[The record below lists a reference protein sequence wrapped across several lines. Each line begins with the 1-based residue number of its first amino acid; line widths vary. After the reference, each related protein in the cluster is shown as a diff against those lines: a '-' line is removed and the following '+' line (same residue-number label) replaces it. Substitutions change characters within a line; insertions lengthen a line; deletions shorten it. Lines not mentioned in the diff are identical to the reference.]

1 MIRIEDDRVR
11 PAFYFALRDT
21 LVANNLEQGTRIAYG
36 RQRYRV
42 VTLEG
47 GVIETSG
54 TMSGGGRTQ
63 LRGKMGQK
71 VTTKTAVSLGPSDME
86 IQQMQV
92 KADEMQ
98 QRLFDLQNAIP
109 DLESNLNKSH
119 SVVRAK
125 ESEYKKKK
133 IELEMLPG
141 TMQRVKYNLEQQLK
155 FVNKSKADPAK
166 VAELENKVTKSKD
179 IFEKSETAVKK
190 IKDKVAIIA
199 KQITDITNAKVGN
212 LQKKITELVKLIDKL
227 TANISKLNVEITASE
242 RNFKKSEDKIANLED
257 EIKTAQDEILKY
269 DAARKNSNEI
279 IEELKRAIDDVEKEL
294 ETCKTGSETKKEI
307 VAIQKQESD
316 GKIKRIEI
324 EDQLK
329 VVEKKLRDTARQI
342 PAWGK
347 HLEGLN
353 LHQIPGDES
362 SNVET
367 IKEYT
372 EEELENKDLQSLGE
386 QVAADE
392 EKLGKT
398 KPNLSVIDE
407 YLVKRDAYL
416 KKTEILDEI
425 TKKRNEMRQVYEDV
439 KKRRFKEFL
448 MGFTIITKK
457 LKEMYQ
463 MITLG
468 GDAELELIDSM
479 DPFTEGIVFNVRPAK
494 KSWKIISNLSG
505 GEKTLSSLA
514 LVFALHYYKPSPL
527 YIMDEIDAA
536 LDFKNVSIVAN
547 YIKVIFQMNIF

>member
-1 MIRIEDDRVR
+1 M
-11 PAFYFALRDT
+11 RDT

-71 VTTKTAVSLGPSDME
+71 VTTKTAVNLGPSDNE

-98 QRLFDLQNAIP
+98 QRLFDLQNSIA
-109 DLESNLNKSH
+109 DLESNLNRSY

-125 ESEYKKKK
+125 ENEYKKKK

-155 FVNKSKADPAK
+155 FVNKSKADPVK

-190 IKDKVAIIA
+190 IKDKVAVIA

-242 RNFKKSEDKIANLED
+242 RNLKKSEDKIANLED
-257 EIKTAQDEILKY
+257 EIKTAQEEILKF

-279 IEELKRAIDDVEKEL
+279 IEELIKAIADLEKEL

-307 VAIQKQESD
+307 IAIQKQESD

-329 VVEKKLRDTARQI
+329 VVEKKLKDTARKI

-347 HLEGLN
+347 QLEGLT

-372 EEELENKDLQSLGE
+372 EEELENKDLESLGE

-392 EKLGKT
+392 EKLGST

-407 YLVKRDAYL
+407 YLAKRDAYL

-448 MGFTIITKK
+448 LGFTIITKK

-547 YIKVIFQMNIF
+547 YIKVIFKI

>member
-347 HLEGLN
+347 QLEGLN